1 MMESQP
7 RSTSILAQSL
17 PSFENR
23 PLSSIFLAD
32 LNQVEWRAPRGRKSG
47 GRRKLARLLAE
58 VVLSPVVPVLSNLMG
73 LQGRLDLR
81 CVPVPARVQRP
92 LVMG

>member
-1 MMESQP
+1 MIDLHF
-7 RSTSILAQSL
+7 RSIATLI
-17 PSFENR
+17 R
-23 PLSSIFLAD
+23 ISSSAAIFLAD
-32 LNQVEWRAPRGRKSG
+32 LNQVEWRVLRGRKSG

-58 VVLSPVVPVLSNLMG
+58 VVLPPMVPVLSYLMG

-81 CVPVPARVQRP
+81 CVAVPARVQRP

>member
-1 MMESQP
+1 M
-7 RSTSILAQSL
+7 
-17 PSFENR
+17 
-23 PLSSIFLAD
+23 
-32 LNQVEWRAPRGRKSG
+32 EWRVPRGRKSG

-73 LQGRLDLR
+73 LQGRLDFR